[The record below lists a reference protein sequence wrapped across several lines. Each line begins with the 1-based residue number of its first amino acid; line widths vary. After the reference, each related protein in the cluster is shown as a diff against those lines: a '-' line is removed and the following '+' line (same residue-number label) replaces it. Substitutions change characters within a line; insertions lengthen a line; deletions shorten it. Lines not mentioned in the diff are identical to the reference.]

1 MSDKTLV
8 ALYPTP
14 RRARDAIRRLHE
26 EQDVDFSRVSVIA
39 HNAEGEFE
47 RITHEKPETRKEG
60 NLAAEGAGAGAT
72 AGAVIGGVAG
82 LLVGLGV
89 FILPGVGAIVAAGPI
104 GTTLAGAGIG
114 AAAGGIIG
122 ALVGLGIPEKEAG
135 YYAEGVRRGGVLLV
149 VRTDEDKADG
159 IADVLEDCDPLDLE
173 EAARGWESEGWK
185 GYDPKAE
192 PYSDEKIRELRGRA
206 TGAGVG
212 LDLGSTA
219 ATSRANTGVD
229 RPTPMPGAGS
239 GSSIPGTTGAA
250 AARAAASPGTTGS
263 AAADRRRV
271 RRMDSPR

>member
-1 MSDKTLV
+1 MQQKTLV
-8 ALYPTP
+8 ALYATP
-14 RRARDAIRRLHE
+14 RQARDAIRRLHE
-26 EQDVDFSRVSVIA
+26 ERDVDFAHVSVIA

-47 RITHEKPETRKEG
+47 RITHEKPDTKKQG

-104 GTTLAGAGIG
+104 GATLAGAGIG

-122 ALVGLGIPEKEAG
+122 GLVGLGIPEKEAG

-149 VRTDEDKADG
+149 VRADEDKADD
-159 IADVLEDCDPLDLE
+159 IADTLEDSHPLDLE
-173 EAARGWESEGWK
+173 EAAKDWEREGWK

-192 PYSDEKIRELRGRA
+192 PYSDEKIRELRGRY

-212 LDLGSTA
+212 LDLGNTA

-229 RPTPMPGAGS
+229 RPSPTPGAGS
-239 GSSIPGTTGAA
+239 TVPGTTGAA
-250 AARAAASPGTTGS
+250 AARRAGEASR
-263 AAADRRRV
+263 ARV
-271 RRMDSPR
+271 RRWE